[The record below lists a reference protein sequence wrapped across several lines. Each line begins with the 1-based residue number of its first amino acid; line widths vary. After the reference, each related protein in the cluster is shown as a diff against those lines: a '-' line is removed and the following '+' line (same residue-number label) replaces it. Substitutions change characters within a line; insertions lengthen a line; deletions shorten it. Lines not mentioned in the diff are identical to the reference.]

1 MRLLTVCALVMTLIA
16 GCSTPSLPL
25 VRDGANL
32 FGVRAEAEAEQRL
45 RGLGERHG
53 VWVYIISEVDGDP
66 PRMLDEPMSAA
77 EADGLTAIALLFN
90 QHGSMGSGY
99 TRSAAG
105 WSSAPGSS
113 AADGMIQRGESD
125 AALEVIVDHIEVWI
139 RGEAGEIGN

>member
-1 MRLLTVCALVMTLIA
+1 MRLLTVGALVMTLIA

-66 PRMLDEPMSAA
+66 PRSSPGPRTSRRQT
-77 EADGLTAIALLFN
+77 GCSRCPSI
-90 QHGSMGSGY
+90 
-99 TRSAAG
+99 RAG
-105 WSSAPGSS
+105 
-113 AADGMIQRGESD
+113 
-125 AALEVIVDHIEVWI
+125 
-139 RGEAGEIGN
+139 